1 MCEGWGS
8 HSSIDGVDYT
18 RGECKCLRNVCK
30 YQSIWYI
37 YPRRLVCLE
46 AFGCGPGMC
55 CVTRAD
61 SCWPTDSE
69 LKFQC
74 SVASCGGR
82 RGTEPRSSLLLP
94 LPLLRVLSVF
104 LVLIIIHP
112 LFRIHLSPCDGPDK
126 AAHHH
131 ILGLYVG
138 VFVSD
143 STLRKLSFCFVAM
156 LKFRILRCTSC
167 AQSSRN

>member
-1 MCEGWGS
+1 
-8 HSSIDGVDYT
+8 
-18 RGECKCLRNVCK
+18 
-30 YQSIWYI
+30 
-37 YPRRLVCLE
+37 
-46 AFGCGPGMC
+46 MC

-167 AQSSRN
+167 AQSSRNQVHGLLYPIITGFFFVVTSFTYLSSFSRKLFLQLL